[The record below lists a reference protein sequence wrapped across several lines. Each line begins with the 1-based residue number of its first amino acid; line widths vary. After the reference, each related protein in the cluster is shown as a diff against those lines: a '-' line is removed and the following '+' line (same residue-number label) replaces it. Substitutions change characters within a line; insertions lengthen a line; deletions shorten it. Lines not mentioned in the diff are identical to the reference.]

1 MTGDRGS
8 GHGKPK
14 LGTPLSAT
22 QLSNSPASVC
32 CRMDRC
38 DGRCGAVQVQCRQTN
53 QQNQPASATQMR
65 PRRVLIGRLPAG
77 AWCFETLLPS
87 RPLGGRFRW
96 GQGCGARARALWPTG
111 QWDRMGQKMEGTR
124 FWSRWAG
131 ATCWSE
137 KEGCG
142 RSAACC
148 VDCSPSLPRLSKR
161 AKFHLAA
168 AS

>member
-1 MTGDRGS
+1 MGNLNLERPCQQRSGPTRPLVDGWIDAMGDAAPCKCS
-8 GHGKPK
+8 AGK
-14 LGTPLSAT
+14 
-22 QLSNSPASVC
+22 
-32 CRMDRC
+32 
-38 DGRCGAVQVQCRQTN
+38 QTA
-53 QQNQPASATQMR
+53 QPASIDDAMR
-65 PRRVLIGRLPAG
+65 PWRVLIGRLPA
-77 AWCFETLLPS
+77 AVWCFDTLLS
-87 RPLGGRFRW
+87 SGPLGGRFRW
-96 GQGCGARARALWPTG
+96 GQGCEGALWPSV

-142 RSAACC
+142 RSAAAAM
-148 VDCSPSLPRLSKR
+148 DCSPSLPRLSKR